1 MKEIT
6 ITYGKGIPT
15 ENTVGNWYV
24 DLLTDTKYNKLS
36 GDWKVYKV
44 DSVYTYWK
52 Q

>member
-1 MKEIT
+1 MKKIT
-6 ITYGKGIPT
+6 ITYGKGVPA
-15 ENTVGNWYV
+15 ESTVGDWYV

-44 DSVYTYWK
+44 DSVYTNCK